1 MKQAEQQTTQYLTK
15 IEGDNSK
22 GYSLLIQRKSDDALI
37 DISTLAG
44 DIQHSTSLLDTPEK
58 LTFFVQKDPNKILDT
73 IRNGDK
79 VFFKYNGFGLFCGY
93 VFTVGFDATNVF
105 KITAYSQTRYL
116 KNETNLILNKQSKM
130 TVSDIFVKFCKENQ
144 FNNYAVKTPI
154 SYIPPAKVYQGATMY
169 SILSELMKKAQV
181 NEWKTDKKTATIYMI
196 RDNYGVLE
204 LTSIDK
210 LKTNLVI
217 GAESLLSSYQ
227 FETSID
233 KGTYNKFKLTKKQK
247 NDKLLTFEKQD
258 TNSINAWGL
267 LQKVVEIDENI
278 TEAQAN
284 EYGNNLLK
292 AYCKETKSLSL
303 SAIGLIGMNAGV
315 GFSLNIPELG
325 SIVDMYVIEAT
336 HRYSDKFHTMD
347 LTVNANDLEIYFK

>member
-1 MKQAEQQTTQYLTK
+1 MQQAEQQTTQYLTK
-15 IEGDNSK
+15 IEGDNTK
-22 GYSLLIQRKSDDALI
+22 GYSLLIQRKSDNSLI

-44 DIQHSTSLLDTPEK
+44 DIQHSTSLLDSPEK

-79 VFFKYNGFGLFCGY
+79 VFFKYNGFGIFCGY

-116 KNETNLILNKQSKM
+116 KNETNLILNGKKSVTQ
-130 TVSDIFVKFCKENQ
+130 IFQQLCGENEITS
-144 FNNYAVKTPI
+144 YSIKSPI
-154 SYIPPAKVYQGATMY
+154 NYIPPAKMYQGTTIY
-169 SILSELMKKAQV
+169 SILSDVIKKAQIE
-181 NEWKTDKKTATIYMI
+181 EWKTNKDTAKIYMI

-210 LKTNLVI
+210 LKTNLQI
-217 GAESLLSSYQ
+217 GTESLLSSYQ

-233 KGTYNKFKLTKKQK
+233 KGTYNSFKLTKKQK
-247 NDKLLTFEKQD
+247 EKNLLTFQKKDE
-258 TNSINAWGL
+258 NSIKAWGL
-267 LQKVVEIDENI
+267 LQKVVEIDENT
-278 TEAQAN
+278 TEVQAN
-284 EYGNNLLK
+284 EYANNLMK

>member
-1 MKQAEQQTTQYLTK
+1 MEQAQQETTQFLTK

-22 GYSLLIQRKSDDALI
+22 GYSLLIQRKSDNSLI

-58 LTFFVQKDPNKILDT
+58 LTFFVQKDPNKILNT
-73 IRNGDK
+73 IQNGDK
-79 VFFKYNGFGLFCGY
+79 VFFKYNGYGIFCGY

-116 KNETNLILNKQSKM
+116 KNETNLILNKGK
-130 TVSDIFVKFCKENQ
+130 TVSEIFQQLCTENQ
-144 FNNYAVKTPI
+144 ITNYSIKTPI
-154 SYIPPAKVYQGATMY
+154 NFVPPAKVYQGQTIY
-169 SILSELMKKAQV
+169 SILSDVTRKAQI
-181 NEWKTDKKTATIYMI
+181 NAWQTNPNTATIYMI

-210 LKTNLVI
+210 FKTNLVI
-217 GAESLLSSYQ
+217 GTQSLLSSYQ

-233 KGTYNKFKLTKKQK
+233 KGTYNSFKLTKKQK
-247 NDKLLTFEKQD
+247 EEKLLTAQIKD
-258 TNSINAWGL
+258 TPSIKRWGL
-267 LQKVVEIDENI
+267 LQKVIEIDENM
-278 TEAQAN
+278 TQAQIN
-284 EYGNNLLK
+284 EYAQNVMK
-292 AYCKETKSLSL
+292 AYCRETKSLSL
-303 SAIGLIGMNAGV
+303 SALGIIGMNAGV
-315 GFSLNIPELG
+315 GFYLNIPELG
-325 SIVDMYVIEAT
+325 NTIGMYAVEAT